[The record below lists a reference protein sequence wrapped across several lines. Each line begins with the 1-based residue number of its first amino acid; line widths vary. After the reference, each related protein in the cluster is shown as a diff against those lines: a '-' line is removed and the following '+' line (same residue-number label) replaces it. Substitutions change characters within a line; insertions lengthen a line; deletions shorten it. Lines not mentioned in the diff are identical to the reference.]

1 MNPSDQSLKE
11 AFGYPSNCVI
21 QNIVRVTGTRYY
33 KRMLWGLV
41 MNATGYGSTASKK
54 ICVLAGYD
62 PYQLI
67 GKGPLKP
74 CKE

>member
-1 MNPSDQSLKE
+1 MNPSDQSLNE
-11 AFGYPSNCVI
+11 AIENLARVE
-21 QNIVRVTGTRYY
+21 RVTYCGTMLWCLVKSYAGLGTR
-33 KRMLWGLV
+33 K
-41 MNATGYGSTASKK
+41 AKK

-62 PYQLI
+62 PYQII